1 MGARCTFVFK
11 QSKDQAV
18 ALYSHWGE
26 YDMYEDLAAALQ
38 HAAPRLGDESYY
50 IRMAISY
57 LIKDS
62 IMDETGYGIYACNPN
77 NLGFMDHPVL
87 IDLINKT
94 VTDDTGTHDIDEFI
108 NYHGLV
114 TTVTSQE
121 GWVPSVIGGV
131 GGTFL
136 PLAPPPFI

>member
-11 QSKDQAV
+11 QSEDQAV

-26 YDMYEDLAAALQ
+26 YDMYKDLAAALQ
-38 HAAPRLGDESYY
+38 HAQPRLEMSDAPYAT
-50 IRMAISY
+50 RMAISY

-62 IMDETGYGIYACNPN
+62 IMDETGFGIYVCDPN
-77 NLGFMDHPVL
+77 NLGFMDRPVL

-94 VTDDTGTHDIDEFI
+94 VEDDTGTHSIQDFI

-114 TTVTSQE
+114 TTVTS
-121 GWVPSVIGGV
+121 
-131 GGTFL
+131 
-136 PLAPPPFI
+136 